1 VKEERPKIVNN
12 SGSTLGLSQ
21 KRYREKKRAVPSI
34 PELYP
39 YVLSVD
45 LAIEY
50 FKAVGVIK
58 SLVNEQCEVLIPRKP
73 GRAGSNPLPKRC
85 PGTLVERTFHNKD
98 GEGDPRYRCF
108 YRCTS
113 CGGNEDLLKNGILH
127 PARLHL
133 HLFLLEMILI
143 LQQTPSAS
151 IERLTGLSDKTV
163 LRDR

>member
-1 VKEERPKIVNN
+1 MKEERPKIVNN